1 MGSFKTGLR
10 STDAEPATREWTMPE
25 AARWKDKDRR
35 LQSPTDVLAGFKLT
49 RLQLVVTID
58 DIL

>member
-1 MGSFKTGLR
+1 
-10 STDAEPATREWTMPE
+10 MPE

-49 RLQLVVTID
+49 WLQLVVTID